1 MTEKK
6 RNEPSLQRTADP
18 DERLFH
24 DELTELRIDRIG
36 QRLTLISVLLPI
48 LIIVILTLGYLDLKR
63 RVIGLQDSGSATV
76 QHLSNDLESRFSTLS
91 VRVAELEQSLE
102 KRLTDLDRKAADQAT
117 RLAPIAADLKRLASE
132 KADRGEIKAAT
143 AALEKQLPPIVER
156 LGSQEQALGAL
167 KGHIEAQNAGLARSI
182 ESVTADLAALQTH
195 LAAVEGNLTGIFED
209 MKQIKEARQALQ
221 VELTRIATLKADQK
235 AVDAAL
241 QHQLETVQGQ
251 LQATAESLNKRLERL
266 TQRLEQTE
274 RAPTPAAPP
283 PRPPVQPVPKPPPAP
298 ATGPPTAVPAEARPV
313 PVPDIK
319 PGQIIEKPLQ

>member
-1 MTEKK
+1 MIEKQ
-6 RNEPSLQRTADP
+6 RNEPSFQRAADGA
-18 DERLFH
+18 ENLYH

-48 LIIVILTLGYLDLKR
+48 LIIVILALGYLDLKR

-76 QHLSNDLESRFSTLS
+76 EHLSNDLESRFSTLS

-102 KRLTDLDRKAADQAT
+102 KRLVDLDRRTVDQAT
-117 RLAPIAADLKRLASE
+117 RLAPLSADLKRLASE

-143 AALEKQLPPIVER
+143 AGLEKQLPPIVER
-156 LGSQEQALGAL
+156 LGSQEQALRAL
-167 KGHIEAQNAGLARSI
+167 KAHIEAQTAGLERTI

-221 VELTRIATLKADQK
+221 AEITRLATFKADQK

-241 QHQLETVQGQ
+241 QRQLETVQGQ
-251 LQATAESLNKRLERL
+251 LQTTAESLNKRLERL
-266 TQRLEQTE
+266 TQRLEQTA

-283 PRPPVQPVPKPPPAP
+283 PRPPVQPSPKPPA
-298 ATGPPTAVPAEARPV
+298 ATTAA